1 MSLTERPLDHAER
14 MSRALLSLEG
24 LSVGDGFGER
34 FFAARSLVSESV
46 EARRAPAPPWPYTDD
61 TEMAL
66 ALVQVLD
73 EHGRVA
79 QDRLAQLFAKRFRD
93 NPYRGYGGG
102 AIEILERI
110 RLGMDWRLVS
120 SQVFNGTG
128 SKGNGAAMRV
138 APLGAYFAEDL
149 GRAAEQARLSAE
161 VTHFHPDGQAGA
173 VAVAVA
179 AAWACRDPAAR
190 GNARALFDVVLEYT
204 PPGATR
210 RGLER
215 ARAWPL
221 DTSPTAAAKEL
232 GSGAR
237 VLSEDTVPYVVWC
250 AARHLEHF
258 EDALWTTVSGR
269 GDMDTTCAMV
279 GGIVVLATGRAA
291 IPAPWWTAR
300 EALQLRAG
308 R

>member
-1 MSLTERPLDHAER
+1 MSSTRRPVDHAER

-34 FFAARSLVSESV
+34 FFAARSLVAEVV

-110 RLGMDWRLVS
+110 HLGMDWRPVS

-138 APLGAYFAEDL
+138 APLGAYFADDL
-149 GRAAEQARLSAE
+149 RRAAEEARLSAE

-173 VAVAVA
+173 MAVAVA
-179 AAWACRDPAAR
+179 AGWAAGAR
-190 GNARALFDVVLEYT
+190 GPARELFDVVLEYT
-204 PPGATR
+204 PAGATR

-215 ARAWPL
+215 AREWPL
-221 DTSPTAAAKEL
+221 DTTPTAAAKEL
-232 GSGAR
+232 GSGSR
-237 VLSEDTVPYVVWC
+237 VLSEDTVPFVIWC
-250 AARHLEHF
+250 AVRHLEHF
-258 EDALWTTVSGR
+258 EDALWATVSGR

-279 GGIVVLATGRAA
+279 GGIVVLATGQGA